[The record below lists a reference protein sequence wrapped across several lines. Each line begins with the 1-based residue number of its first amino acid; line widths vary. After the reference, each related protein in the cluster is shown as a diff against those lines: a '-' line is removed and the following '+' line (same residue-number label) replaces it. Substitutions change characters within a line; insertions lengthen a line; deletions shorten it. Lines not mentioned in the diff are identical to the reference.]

1 MKSIFR
7 KSLVVALALI
17 GTSVFAQK
25 FGYVDSNELMLG
37 MPERKKA
44 EADLQAYA
52 QQLQQQL
59 QTMSAEFEAKV
70 SEYQQK
76 ETSYTEVIKKTKL
89 KEITDLESRIKE
101 FQMTAQDDLKDK
113 EEELLKP
120 MVEKIKKTIADFAKE
135 NKYSYIFDSAAGTLL
150 YMPET
155 DNLGPQIKKKLGIQ

>member
-1 MKSIFR
+1 MKSLIK
-7 KSLVVALALI
+7 KSFVVAFAFLT
-17 GTSVFAQK
+17 TSLFAQK

-59 QTMSAEFEAKV
+59 QAMSAEFEAKV
-70 SEYQQK
+70 AEYQQK
-76 ETSYTEVIKKTKL
+76 ESSYIESVKKAKL
-89 KEITDLESRIKE
+89 KEITDLETRIKE
-101 FQMTAQDDLKDK
+101 FQMTAQDDLKNK

-150 YMPET
+150 YMPES

>member
-7 KSLVVALALI
+7 KSLVVVLALI

-76 ETSYTEVIKKTKL
+76 ETSFTEVIKKTKL

>member
-1 MKSIFR
+1 MKSVIK
-7 KSLVVALALI
+7 KSLVVAFALI
-17 GTSVFAQK
+17 TTSVFAQK
-25 FGYVDSNELMLG
+25 FGYVDSNELMLN

-59 QTMSAEFEAKV
+59 QAMSAEFEAKV
-70 SEYQQK
+70 ADYQQK
-76 ETSYTEVIKKTKL
+76 ESSYIESVKKAKL
-89 KEITDLESRIKE
+89 KEITDLETRIKE
-101 FQMTAQDDLKDK
+101 FQMTAQDDLKNK

-150 YMPET
+150 YMPES

>member
-7 KSLVVALALI
+7 KSLVVALVLI

>member
-1 MKSIFR
+1 MKSIFK

-101 FQMTAQDDLKDK
+101 FQITAQNDLKDK
-113 EEELLKP
+113 EEELLMP

>member
-70 SEYQQK
+70 SEYQSK
-76 ETSYTEVIKKTKL
+76 ESSYTDVIKKTKL

-101 FQMTAQDDLKDK
+101 FQMTAQDDLKNK

-120 MVEKIKKTIADFAKE
+120 MIEKIKKTIADFAKE

-155 DNLGPQIKKKLGIQ
+155 DNVGPQIKKKLGIQ

>member
-7 KSLVVALALI
+7 KSLVVALALL

-89 KEITDLESRIKE
+89 KEITDLEGRIKE

>member
-1 MKSIFR
+1 MKAILK
-7 KSLVVALALI
+7 KSLVVALAFL
-17 GTSVFAQK
+17 GTSLFAQK

-59 QTMSAEFEAKV
+59 QAMSAEYEAKV

-76 ETSYTEVIKKTKL
+76 ESSYTEVIKKTKL
-89 KEITDLESRIKE
+89 KEITDLENRIKE
-101 FQMTAQDDLKDK
+101 FQITAQEELRNK

-150 YMPET
+150 YMPEA
-155 DNLGPQIKKKLGIQ
+155 DNIGPQIKKRLGIQ

>member
-7 KSLVVALALI
+7 KSLVVAMALI

-25 FGYVDSNELMLG
+25 FGYVDSNELMLA

-76 ETSYTEVIKKTKL
+76 ESSYTEVIKKTKL
-89 KEITDLESRIKE
+89 KEITDLETRIKE
-101 FQMTAQDDLKDK
+101 FQYTAQDDLKNK

-150 YMPET
+150 YMPEA
-155 DNLGPQIKKKLGIQ
+155 DNIAPQIKKKLGIQ

>member
-1 MKSIFR
+1 MKSIVR
-7 KSLVVALALI
+7 KTFVAFLALLS
-17 GTSVFAQK
+17 TSVFAQK
-25 FGYVDSNELMLG
+25 FGYVDSNELMLA

-76 ETSYTEVIKKTKL
+76 ESSYTEVIKKTKL
-89 KEITDLESRIKE
+89 KEITDLENRIKE
-101 FQMTAQDDLKDK
+101 FQYTAQDDLKNK

-120 MVEKIKKTIADFAKE
+120 MIDKIKKAIADYAKE
-135 NKYSYIFDSAAGTLL
+135 NKYSYIFDSAAGVLL
-150 YMPET
+150 YMPEA

>member
-1 MKSIFR
+1 MKAILK
-7 KSLVVALALI
+7 KSLVVALAFL
-17 GTSVFAQK
+17 GTTAFAQK

-59 QTMSAEFEAKV
+59 QAMSAEYEAKV
-70 SEYQQK
+70 TEYQQK
-76 ETSYTEVIKKTKL
+76 ESSYTEVIKKTKL

-101 FQMTAQDDLKDK
+101 FQYTAQDDLKNK

-135 NKYSYIFDSAAGTLL
+135 NKYSYIFDSAAGALL
-150 YMPET
+150 YMPEA
-155 DNLGPQIKKKLGIQ
+155 DNIGPQIKKKLGIQ

>member
-1 MKSIFR
+1 MKSIIK
-7 KSLVVALALI
+7 KSLVVAMALI

-76 ETSYTEVIKKTKL
+76 ESSYTEVIKKTKL

-101 FQMTAQDDLKDK
+101 FQYTAQDDLKDK

-150 YMPET
+150 YMPEG
-155 DNLGPQIKKKLGIQ
+155 DNIGPQIKKKLGIQ

>member
-7 KSLVVALALI
+7 KSLVVALAFL

-44 EADLQAYA
+44 EEDLQAYA

-59 QTMSAEFEAKV
+59 QTMSAEYEAKV
-70 SEYQQK
+70 SEYQAK
-76 ETSYTEVIKKTKL
+76 ETSFTEVIKKTKL
-89 KEITDLESRIKE
+89 KEIADLENRIKE
-101 FQMTAQDDLKDK
+101 FQITAQNDLKDK

-120 MVEKIKKTIADFAKE
+120 MIDKIKKTIADFAKE

-155 DNLGPQIKKKLGIQ
+155 DNVGPQIKKKLGIQ

>member
-7 KSLVVALALI
+7 KSLVIALVLL

-76 ETSYTEVIKKTKL
+76 ESSYTEVIKKTKM

-101 FQMTAQDDLKDK
+101 FQYTAQDDLKNK

-150 YMPET
+150 YMPEA
-155 DNLGPQIKKKLGIQ
+155 DNIGPQIKKKLGIQ